1 MKTRFPPR
9 WFKRRHDTAP
19 ILIMVIASL
28 IVATRVVGQ
37 TRQYVVTELSNEDAA
52 GVPCK
57 LNNFGDIV
65 GRTSSNG
72 KGAPRATLWN
82 HSGKKVKHLGVLAQ
96 GDYSSA
102 TGINDSGEIAGS
114 SNAAAAIL
122 PFIWTA

>member
-1 MKTRFPPR
+1 MTTRFPPQ
-9 WFKRRHDTAP
+9 WFKRRHYTVA
-19 ILIMVIASL
+19 IVIMVAASL
-28 IVATRVVGQ
+28 IASTKVVGQ
-37 TRQYVVTELSNEDAA
+37 TRQYAVTELSNEDAA

-65 GRTSSNG
+65 GRASSNG

-82 HSGKKVKHLGVLAQ
+82 HSGANVKHLGVLAQ

-114 SNAAAAIL
+114 SNADTAIL
-122 PFIWTA
+122 PF